1 MEDEDIVK
9 QSILN
14 FYQSFCNLFGCFAV
28 LIFSL
33 KRFIIILLLVSSFL
47 AQEANAQVTIR
58 GTVFDSSGIYPVQF
72 VSVLSTSGT
81 GTITNIDGDYS
92 ITVSE
97 QDSIWFSY
105 LEKPT
110 RKFAVKSIRTP
121 YAFNISLQTFVQ
133 LLPGVKARIKD
144 YKRDSIQNRQDYAK
158 YFDYQKPGLKVS
170 SLSDGTVGFDLDEII
185 NSFRFKRNRQMLSF
199 QNRLVSQEQDA
210 FIKHR
215 FSKALI
221 RRITQADNDS
231 IISQFIIMYQPSFLF
246 ASTANDYTFHKY
258 IKDSYERFKKGL
270 MPGPLWLEGATTD
283 EVPMIYRRSDN

>member
-1 MEDEDIVK
+1 MV
-9 QSILN
+9 
-14 FYQSFCNLFGCFAV
+14 
-28 LIFSL
+28 
-33 KRFIIILLLVSSFL
+33 ILLFVCGIC
-47 AQEANAQVTIR
+47 AQKVNAQVTVK

-81 GTITNIDGDYS
+81 GAITDNNGDYS

-110 RKFAVKSIRTP
+110 RKFAVKSIKAP
-121 YAFNISLQTFVQ
+121 YAFNISLQTFVK

-144 YKRDSIQNRQDYAK
+144 YRRDSIQNRQDYAK

-199 QNRLVSQEQDA
+199 QNRLISQEQDA

-221 RRITQADNDS
+221 RRITQVDNDS
-231 IISQFIIMYQPSFLF
+231 TISRFIMLYQPSFLF
-246 ASTANDYTFHKY
+246 TSTANDYTFHKY
-258 IKDSYERFKKGL
+258 IKDSYERFKRGL
-270 MPGPLWLEGATTD
+270 VPSPLWLEGATSD
-283 EVPMIYRRSDN
+283 EVPLIYRRSDN